1 MLWLILL
8 LVVAAVVVGVVVARR
23 YRSTAL
29 RERFGAE
36 YDRAVEEHGDRRK
49 AEAGL
54 RAVAKRRVGLDIQP
68 LATASRD
75 RYLRRWRDAQAR
87 FVDAPVRA
95 VAEADSLVGQVL
107 RERGYPTGD
116 FDEQVALMA
125 ADYGDRADD
134 YRRANAIHRGAEGD
148 GATDALRAAFLH
160 YRVVFNALLGDE
172 TAREDEAVAADDD
185 GARGDPPSWD
195 RAPYDGQD
203 AERQRRVEQNRR
215 AEVERRVS
223 AVRSSEKRG
232 EEQR

>member
-8 LVVAAVVVGVVVARR
+8 LVVAAVVVGVIVARR
-23 YRSTAL
+23 SRSTAL

-54 RAVAKRRVGLDIQP
+54 RAVAKRRTGLDIQP

-116 FDEQVALMA
+116 FDEQVAMMA
-125 ADYGDRADD
+125 ADHGDRADD

-148 GATDALRAAFLH
+148 GDTDALRAAFLH

-172 TAREDEAVAADDD
+172 TRGDGAAGSGDDEA
-185 GARGDPPSWD
+185 RGEAPSWD

-223 AVRSSEKRG
+223 AFRSSDKRA

>member
-8 LVVAAVVVGVVVARR
+8 LVVAAVVVGVVVAKKS
-23 YRSTAL
+23 RSTAL

-54 RAVAKRRVGLDIQP
+54 RAVAKRRVELNIQP
-68 LATASRD
+68 LASVSRD
-75 RYLRRWRDAQAR
+75 RYVLRWRDAQAR

-107 RERGYPTGD
+107 RERGYPTGN
-116 FDEQVALMA
+116 FEEQVAMMA
-125 ADYGDRADD
+125 ADHGDRADD

-148 GATDALRAAFLH
+148 GDTDALREAFLH
-160 YRVVFNALLGDE
+160 YRVVFNALVGDAPGADE
-172 TAREDEAVAADDD
+172 TAAAAGDDEARRNPA
-185 GARGDPPSWD
+185 SWD
-195 RAPYDGQD
+195 SAPYDGQD
-203 AERQRRVEQNRR
+203 AEKQRRVEQNRR

-223 AVRSSEKRG
+223 TARSTDDKR
-232 EEQR
+232 

>member
-8 LVVAAVVVGVVVARR
+8 LVVAAVVVGVVVARKS
-23 YRSTAL
+23 RSTSL

-54 RAVAKRRVGLDIQP
+54 RAVAKRRVELDIQP

-75 RYLRRWRDAQAR
+75 RYVLRWRDAQAR

-107 RERGYPTGD
+107 RERGYPTGN
-116 FDEQVALMA
+116 FDEQVAMMA
-125 ADYGDRADD
+125 ADHGDRADD

-148 GATDALRAAFLH
+148 GDTDALREAFLH
-160 YRVVFNALLGDE
+160 YRVVFNALVGDAAE
-172 TAREDEAVAADDD
+172 PTAEAVEDDEARRNPA
-185 GARGDPPSWD
+185 SWD
-195 RAPYDGQD
+195 GAPYDGQD
-203 AERQRRVEQNRR
+203 AEKQRQVEQNRR

-223 AVRSSEKRG
+223 TARSTDKR
-232 EEQR
+232 